1 MKAKS
6 FDKKFDDDQEDIIDD
21 LDLTTA
27 KRPNQ
32 AQKRVNVDFPVWI
45 IDSLDKEARRVGV
58 TRQSIIKIWLA
69 ERLEEQAAKQS
80 SIHSN
85 PVGRNN

>member
-6 FDKKFDDDQEDIIDD
+6 FDEKFDDDQEDIIDD
-21 LDLTTA
+21 LDLSTL

-32 AQKRVNVDFPVWI
+32 AQKRVNVDFPAWI

-85 PVGRNN
+85 SVGRNN